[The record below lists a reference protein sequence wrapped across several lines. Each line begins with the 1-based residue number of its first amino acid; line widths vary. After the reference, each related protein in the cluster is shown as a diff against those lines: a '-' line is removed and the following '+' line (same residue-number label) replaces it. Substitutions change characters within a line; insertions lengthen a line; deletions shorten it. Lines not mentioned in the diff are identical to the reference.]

1 MKQLSAIQELANI
14 LTEVLDDK
22 EELEEKITIVS

>member
-22 EELEEKITIVS
+22 EKLEEGRDF